1 MADEMVPN
9 DCPYGQYESELESN
23 SLHRRHNRNLN
34 SRQKNFKKRVESP
47 ELVAFRKASE
57 ITAMTL
63 LHSKSVFVVDDDAGM
78 RKGLQRLLRAH
89 GFRTEVFDSAEAV
102 CTCANLDD
110 AFCVVLDINLNGSSG
125 IELRHKLASGGVA
138 LPVVYITAAQDD
150 ATREAALASGCI
162 AYLTKPFP
170 SKALIEPI
178 VRASSEIN
186 L

>member
-1 MADEMVPN
+1 MIVLTDNM
-9 DCPYGQYESELESN
+9 
-23 SLHRRHNRNLN
+23 NRNSRALI
-34 SRQKNFKKRVESP
+34 STADTIAISIPRQKSVEQLFESP

-57 ITAMTL
+57 TTEMTS

-89 GFRTEVFDSAEAV
+89 GFRTEVFESAEAV
-102 CTCANLDD
+102 CARANLDD

-138 LPVVYITAAQDD
+138 LPVVYITAVQDD
-150 ATREAALASGCI
+150 ATRKAALASGCI

-178 VRASSEIN
+178 VRASSGII

>member
-1 MADEMVPN
+1 MP
-9 DCPYGQYESELESN
+9 
-23 SLHRRHNRNLN
+23 
-34 SRQKNFKKRVESP
+34 P

-57 ITAMTL
+57 IIGMAL

-78 RKGLQRLLRAH
+78 RKGLQRLLKAH

-102 CTCANLDD
+102 CACANLDD

-150 ATREAALASGCI
+150 ATMKAALASGCI

-170 SKALIEPI
+170 GKALIEPI
-178 VRASSEIN
+178 VRASSGII